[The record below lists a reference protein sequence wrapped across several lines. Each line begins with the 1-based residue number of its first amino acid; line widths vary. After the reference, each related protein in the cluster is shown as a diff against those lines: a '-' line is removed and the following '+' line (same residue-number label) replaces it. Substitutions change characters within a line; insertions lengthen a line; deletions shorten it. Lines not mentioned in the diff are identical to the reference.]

1 MKSLLTLLVLSYAV
15 AASANSPTQN
25 RWQFEVLLD
34 DKPIGYHNFIL
45 SEKNGH
51 QTISAEAK
59 FNVKLL
65 FVNVFS
71 YRHQNEEIWRDNCL
85 TSINAETLSNG
96 TEFVV
101 RGQAAKE
108 GFQIQAESSAN
119 KLPPCV
125 MSFAYWNPEFL
136 KAEKL
141 LNSQTGDYEKV
152 AIVKEGEEGLLV
164 NGQNIQ
170 AIRYSVS
177 GASAPITLW
186 YAALDN
192 RWLALE
198 SVVKGGRILRYKPVR
213 LPGTLSAPN
222 AAGG

>member
-1 MKSLLTLLVLSYAV
+1 MKSLLTLLFLSYAV
-15 AASANSPTQN
+15 AASANSPAQN
-25 RWQFEVLLD
+25 RWSFEVLLD

-51 QTISAEAK
+51 QTISAEAR

-71 YRHQNEEIWRDNCL
+71 YRHQNE
-85 TSINAETLSNG
+85 
-96 TEFVV
+96 FVV
-101 RGQAAKE
+101 RGQAANE
-108 GFQIQAESSAN
+108 GFQVQAESSAN

-152 AIVKEGEEGLLV
+152 TIVKEGEEGLLV

-177 GASAPITLW
+177 GAAAPITLW
-186 YAALDN
+186 YAAVDN

-213 LPGTLSAPN
+213 LPDTLSASN
-222 AAGG
+222 TAGG

>member
-1 MKSLLTLLVLSYAV
+1 MPA
-15 AASANSPTQN
+15 
-25 RWQFEVLLD
+25 
-34 DKPIGYHNFIL
+34 GC
-45 SEKNGH
+45 
-51 QTISAEAK
+51 
-59 FNVKLL
+59 VKLL

-85 TSINAETLSNG
+85 ASINSETSSNG

-101 RGQAAKE
+101 RGQAANE
-108 GFQIQAESSAN
+108 EFQVQAESSAN

-152 AIVKEGEEGLLV
+152 TIVKEGEEGLLV

-177 GASAPITLW
+177 GAAAPITLW
-186 YAALDN
+186 YAADDN
-192 RWLALE
+192 RWLALK
-198 SVVKGGRILRYKPVR
+198 SVVKDGRILRYKQMK
-213 LPGTLSAPN
+213 LADTLSASN